1 MADLLG
7 INMEGPFISPVKKGA
22 QDASYIIPCSV
33 EVCRQFLETSEG
45 LVKFI
50 GLAPE
55 EVSVEQAEEFIKE
68 MRDEVS
74 VSLAHTN
81 ADYDSAKAA
90 FDAGACHLVHMYNAM
105 PPFTHR
111 APGVIGAAADS
122 PHVMAE
128 IICDGVH
135 IHPSAVRGAFALMG
149 EERMIFISDSM
160 RAAGMPDGIY
170 TLGGQD
176 VQVQGNHA
184 TLVSDGSL
192 AGSVTT
198 LPDCVR
204 TAVRDMDI
212 PLETAIACA
221 TINPA
226 ISLGEEADYGSLAP
240 GKKADIVLWDENLE
254 LKKVIKDGCVIR

>member
-1 MADLLG
+1 MVLACVLFCVSCASAPAEQPAD
-7 INMEGPFISPVKKGA
+7 
-22 QDASYIIPCSV
+22 
-33 EVCRQFLETSEG
+33 
-45 LVKFI
+45 
-50 GLAPE
+50 
-55 EVSVEQAEEFIKE
+55 AE
-68 MRDEVS
+68 D
-74 VSLAHTN
+74 T
-81 ADYDSAKAA
+81 AKAFLTA
-90 FDAGACHLVHMYNAM
+90 FYTADEEDRYTEFLSATEGASSDETLD
-105 PPFTHR
+105 
-111 APGVIGAAADS
+111 AAADAYHAS
-122 PHVMAE
+122 LAE
-128 IICDGVH
+128 L
-135 IHPSAVRGAFALMG
+135 ST
-149 EERMIFISDSM
+149 EEVVETLAQNRTLSQYD
-160 RAAGMPDGIY
+160 AAHA
-170 TLGGQD
+170 GQD